1 MSFHLHL
8 VICTAS
14 AGLHNPHDRRLRE
27 DCFLLNGATSAIG
40 EMQKEVSRS

>member
-1 MSFHLHL
+1 MSFHL

-27 DCFLLNGATSAIG
+27 DCFLLNGDTSAIG
-40 EMQKEVSRS
+40 ETQKEVSRS